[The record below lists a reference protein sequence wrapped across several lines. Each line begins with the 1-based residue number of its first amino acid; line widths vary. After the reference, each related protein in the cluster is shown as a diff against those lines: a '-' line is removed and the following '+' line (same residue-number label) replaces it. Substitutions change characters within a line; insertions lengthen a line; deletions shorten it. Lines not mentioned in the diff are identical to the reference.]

1 MPSIGIYLLFVF
13 SDRYGECLIGL
24 FIIKTILEVK
34 SNTLFVNLLVCL
46 VVDNYIL

>member
-1 MPSIGIYLLFVF
+1 MSNL
-13 SDRYGECLIGL
+13 S